1 MVKKYLATQDDV
13 QIVSDD
19 VATINTQLNT
29 PVTGL
34 DARVQATEAYETRI
48 TQAESDI
55 DGLDTQIND
64 PATGVIKQLVDVDTE
79 LNEATTGVK
88 ARLDDLEQGGGGSG
102 GGSIVEYVNTDIPD
116 LSIGCDYA
124 VNTTGGTITIIVP
137 IGFTDKFRVYDY
149 SGSITVA
156 NHIVVDLTAFGQ
168 GLVEMINKDDDI
180 EFMYIN
186 GEWWLNDINGQ
197 NRSKV

>member
-1 MVKKYLATQDDV
+1 MAKTYLATQDDV
-13 QIVSDD
+13 QTVSAD

-29 PVTGL
+29 PATGL
-34 DARVQATEAYETRI
+34 DARVQATEAYDARI

-55 DGLDTQIND
+55 NGLDTQIND
-64 PATGVIKQLVDVDTE
+64 PAVGVVKQLVDVDTE

-88 ARLDDLEQGGGGSG
+88 ARLTDLEQGNSG
-102 GGSIVEYVNTDIPD
+102 GASIVEYVNTNIPD
-116 LSIGCDYA
+116 LSIGGDYA
-124 VNTTGGTITIIVP
+124 VNTAGGTIIIAVP
-137 IGFTDKFRVYDY
+137 VEFTDKFRVYDY
-149 SGSITVA
+149 SGSITAA
-156 NHIVVDLTAFGQ
+156 NHIVVNFTAFGQ

-186 GEWWLNDINGQ
+186 DEWWLNDINGQ